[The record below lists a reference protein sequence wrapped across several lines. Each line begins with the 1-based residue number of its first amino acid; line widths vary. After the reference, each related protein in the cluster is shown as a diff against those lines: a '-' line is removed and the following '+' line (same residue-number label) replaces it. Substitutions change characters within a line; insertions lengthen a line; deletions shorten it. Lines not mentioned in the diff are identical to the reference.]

1 MDIADLQTFR
11 AVVEHGGV
19 TAAAAQLHRVQSS
32 ISARLSA
39 LERDLG
45 CALFERV
52 GRRLQLTPE
61 GRHLY
66 ERSAAL
72 VQDLVAL
79 RQELAGTGPGA
90 VLCLGAMESTAA
102 VRLAPV
108 LAQLRRAQPGMRLSL
123 RTGTTGALLQGL
135 EQHALDAVLVA
146 GPANRPTLD
155 WQPVFEEELVLI
167 TPLPLPTALASG
179 AAADGDLNAA
189 PLPATGLVTF
199 SAGCAYREVALDWA
213 RAQGLPPGPATEI
226 GSYHAL
232 AAAVTAGM
240 GLGLL
245 PRAVLGSLDTRGLQV
260 QALPEA
266 WARQTTWLVTRQG
279 PASAALRAL
288 VQALRGGTLAPSA

>member
-1 MDIADLQTFR
+1 MDFADLQTFR

-19 TAAAAQLHRVQSS
+19 TAAATQLHRVQSS

-45 CALFERV
+45 CALFERA

-108 LAQLRRAQPGMRLSL
+108 LAQLRRGQPGMRLSL

-146 GPANRPTLD
+146 GPANRPALH

-167 TPLPLPTALASG
+167 
-179 AAADGDLNAA
+179 A
-189 PLPATGLVTF
+189 PLPPSVDSTLASPLPPGLVTF

-245 PRAVLGSLDTRGLQV
+245 PRAVLSGIDTRGLQV
-260 QALPEA
+260 QSLPEA
-266 WARQTTWLVTRQG
+266 WARQITWLVTRQE
-279 PASAALRAL
+279 PVSAALRAL
-288 VQALRGGTLAPSA
+288 VQALQEGGMASAG